1 MPVRPKRR
9 AVPKPALIAAAGVLL
24 VGAVG
29 GAVLLTGDDS
39 SGGKP
44 GKPAPSAWAQEAG
57 RQLTAKPGMRYAGTL
72 TVNGKP
78 MNVTLQVSRNGA
90 AGGTLT
96 AGALRAD
103 LVTAGGVTYVKA
115 GTAFWRDHA
124 GETARAEDY
133 TGRWT
138 KAPAS
143 LFGVDVRDL
152 LGPKAIAAAL
162 LKAPAKP
169 PAENVAG
176 TPAYRVKTPRADY
189 LITNA
194 APYRLLAVQTAGHG
208 DPRFA
213 AAEIADGGPL
223 FAALRP
229 RVASLAG
236 AVDPALRFTPGK
248 LTFVN
253 CNENTHGCTVS
264 VSASLAE
271 PRGSAPSGARAVL
284 RATVLSGA
292 QVLGQCRGSGAVPSN
307 GQIVLRCTVVGG
319 AWKRW
324 MKRAMDVPGNYTYR
338 ANARVLGEAV
348 SAEDVAGL
356 LKDLDAEGGPR
367 PAAGASVPASVPT
380 SARP

>member
-1 MPVRPKRR
+1 M
-9 AVPKPALIAAAGVLL
+9 LL
-24 VGAVG
+24 VG
-29 GAVLLTGDDS
+29 GDDS
-39 SGGKP
+39 SGGEP

-57 RQLTAKPGMRYAGTL
+57 RQLTAKPGMRYDGTL
-72 TVNGKP
+72 TLNGKP
-78 MNVTLQVSRNGA
+78 VNATLQVTRNGVA
-90 AGGTLT
+90 SGTLT
-96 AGALRAD
+96 AGALKAD
-103 LVTAGGVTYVKA
+103 LVTAGGVTYVRA

-124 GETARAEDY
+124 GETGRADDY

-189 LITNA
+189 LVTNA
-194 APYRLLAVQTAGHG
+194 PPYRLLAVQTAGHG
-208 DPRFA
+208 DPRFGA
-213 AAEIADGGPL
+213 TEIADPGPL
-223 FAALRP
+223 FAAVRP
-229 RVASLAG
+229 RVASLPG
-236 AVDPALRFTPGK
+236 AVDPALRFAPGK

-253 CNENTHGCTVS
+253 CNENTSGCTVS
-264 VSASLAE
+264 VPASLTE
-271 PRGSAPSGARAVL
+271 PKGSAPAGARAVL
-284 RATVLSGA
+284 RATVTSGA
-292 QVLGQCRGSGAVPSN
+292 QVLGQCRGSGAVPAN
-307 GQIVLRCTVVGG
+307 GQLVLRCTVVGG

-324 MKRAMDVPGNYTYR
+324 MKRALDSPGQHAYQ
-338 ANARVLGEAV
+338 ASARVLGEAV
-348 SAEDVAGL
+348 SAADAARL

-367 PAAGASVPASVPT
+367 AAARASVPASVPT